1 MKGLISSG
9 LSLLRVKSSMV
20 NNPTKQYPSGV
31 SKDIISIDPS
41 ILKSEIESGMIT
53 SKQLE
58 KREKRKG
65 LEDIVPLSNMPISL
79 CLSCISETFN
89 DDLFI

>member
-1 MKGLISSG
+1 
-9 LSLLRVKSSMV
+9 MV

-31 SKDIISIDPS
+31 ARDIISIDPS

>member
-1 MKGLISSG
+1 
-9 LSLLRVKSSMV
+9 MV

-58 KREKRKG
+58 EKRKKKRLG
-65 LEDIVPLSNMPISL
+65 GYCTPLQYAYFSMFIMYIL
-79 CLSCISETFN
+79 TF
-89 DDLFI
+89 